1 MQAEC
6 ILAPQKQKLEIVV
19 KEKQILKS
27 LLTKEQIGDIQCGK
41 LISMLSNGHK
51 VKLDDEVNGTVLLL
65 TPLCAG

>member
-6 ILAPQKQKLEIVV
+6 ILAPPKQKLEIVV

-27 LLTKEQIGDIQCGK
+27 LLTQEQIGEVESGK
-41 LISMLSNGHK
+41 LVATLSTGQK
-51 VKLDDEVNGTVLLL
+51 VKLDDEVKGTVLML